1 MTPSSHIETIRTIL
15 VDHFWHGGYT
25 PSQTANEIAERFGLV
40 NRLDRDAIAQ
50 VIRDYRQEDFVK
62 VAEEVYET
70 ISRLRES
77 V

>member
-1 MTPSSHIETIRTIL
+1 MTPDTHIETIRTVL

-25 PSQTANEIAERFGLV
+25 PTLTATKIAEQFGLAGAL
-40 NRLDRDAIAQ
+40 NIGAIAQ
-50 VIRDYRQEDFVK
+50 VIRDYRQEGFVK

-70 ISRLRES
+70 ISRLREA